1 MIRIKTKIPPPL
13 VALTFS
19 FLINYTKD
27 IFPKIEIRNEIIFGS
42 FMIII
47 GLIIILSAIN
57 LFKKYQTTITPL
69 NPSNATKLITDG
81 IYKFSRNPMY
91 LGLLLVLFGISII
104 LNPIGGFFFI
114 SLFILYLNFMQII
127 PEENAMVDLFKDEFL
142 EYRKNVR
149 RWIWNFSSIPTK
161 DTLIKP

>member
-1 MIRIKTKIPPPL
+1 MIDIKTKFPPPL
-13 VALTFS
+13 VALTFG
-19 FLINYTKD
+19 FLINYTKN
-27 IFPKIEIRNEIIFGS
+27 IFPKIEIKNEIIFGS
-42 FMIII
+42 FMIIS
-47 GLIIILSAIN
+47 GLIIILSAII

-91 LGLLLVLFGISII
+91 LGLLFVLFGISII
-104 LNPIGGFFFI
+104 LNPTGGLFLI
-114 SLFILYLNFMQII
+114 PLFILYLNIFQIV

-149 RWIWNFSSIPTK
+149 RWI
-161 DTLIKP
+161 

>member
-1 MIRIKTKIPPPL
+1 MIDIKTKFPPPL
-13 VALTFS
+13 VALAFG
-19 FLINYTKD
+19 FLINYTKN
-27 IFPKIEIRNEIIFGS
+27 IFPKFEIKNEIIFGS
-42 FMIII
+42 LMIIS
-47 GLIIILSAIN
+47 GLIIILSAII

-104 LNPIGGFFFI
+104 LNPIGGLFLI
-114 SLFILYLNFMQII
+114 PLFILYLNLFQII

-142 EYRKNVR
+142 EYKKNVR
-149 RWIWNFSSIPTK
+149 RWI
-161 DTLIKP
+161 

>member
-1 MIRIKTKIPPPL
+1 MIDIKTKFPPPL
-13 VALTFS
+13 VALTFG
-19 FLINYTKD
+19 FLINYTKN

-47 GLIIILSAIN
+47 GLIIILSAII

-91 LGLLLVLFGISII
+91 LGLLLVLVGISII
-104 LNPIGGFFFI
+104 LSLTGGFFFI
-114 SLFILYLNFMQII
+114 LLFILYINLFQII

-142 EYRKNVR
+142 EYKKNVR
-149 RWIWNFSSIPTK
+149 RWI
-161 DTLIKP
+161 

>member
-1 MIRIKTKIPPPL
+1 MIHIKTKIPPPL
-13 VALTFS
+13 VALTFG
-19 FLINYTKD
+19 FLINYTKN
-27 IFPKIEIRNEIIFGS
+27 IFPKIEIRNEIIFGY

-47 GLIIILSAIN
+47 GLIIILSAII

-91 LGLLLVLFGISII
+91 LGLLLVLVGISII
-104 LNPIGGFFFI
+104 LNLTGGFFFI
-114 SLFILYLNFMQII
+114 LLFILYINLFQII

-142 EYRKNVR
+142 EYKKNVR
-149 RWIWNFSSIPTK
+149 RWI
-161 DTLIKP
+161 

>member
-1 MIRIKTKIPPPL
+1 MHIKTKIPPPI

-19 FLINYTKD
+19 FLIYYTKD
-27 IFPKIEIRNEIIFGS
+27 IFPKIEIRYETIFGS

-47 GLIIILSAIN
+47 GLTIILSAII

-81 IYKFSRNPMY
+81 IYRFSRNPMY

-104 LNPIGGFFFI
+104 LNLTGGLFLI
-114 SLFILYLNFMQII
+114 PLFILYINLFQIM

-142 EYRKNVR
+142 EYKKHVR
-149 RWIWNFSSIPTK
+149 LS
-161 DTLIKP
+161 LIHI

>member
-1 MIRIKTKIPPPL
+1 MIDIKTKFPPPL
-13 VALTFS
+13 VALTFG
-19 FLINYTKD
+19 FLINYTKN
-27 IFPKIEIRNEIIFGS
+27 IFPKIEISNEIIFGS

-47 GLIIILSAIN
+47 GLIIILSAII

-91 LGLLLVLFGISII
+91 LGLLLVLVGISII
-104 LNPIGGFFFI
+104 LSLTGGFFFI
-114 SLFILYLNFMQII
+114 LLFILYINLFQII

-142 EYRKNVR
+142 EYKKNVR
-149 RWIWNFSSIPTK
+149 RWI
-161 DTLIKP
+161 